1 MKLHEQLARRLGMTR
16 AEIAAVSVLLML
28 FLLGTAVGGW
38 KNSVPEEKFLNN
50 SPPEQHDALVDSLL
64 AEARKL
70 RETPVTQDTQAPR
83 SGKAP
88 SRSGTSKIEFTTASI
103 EELSSIP
110 GISTV
115 LATRLLEF
123 RDSRN
128 TKIERFDEFS
138 EVKGIGPQRISVLKQ
153 HLILP

>member
-1 MKLHEQLARRLGMTR
+1 MKLHEQLSRRLGLTR

-28 FLLGTAVGGW
+28 FILGTAVGSW
-38 KNSVPEEKFLNN
+38 RQSVPEDKFLPDT
-50 SPPEQHDALVDSLL
+50 SSELDEALVDSLL

-70 RETPVTQDTQAPR
+70 QEAPVITDTEPPVRE
-83 SGKAP
+83 
-88 SRSGTSKIEFTTASI
+88 TSKIEFTTAGI
-103 EELSSIP
+103 DELSSIP

-123 RDSRN
+123 RDTRK

-138 EVKGIGPQRISVLKQ
+138 EVKGIGPQRISALKK
-153 HLILP
+153 HLILQ

>member
-1 MKLHEQLARRLGMTR
+1 MKLHEQLSRRLGLTR

-28 FLLGTAVGGW
+28 FILGTAVGSW
-38 KNSVPEEKFLNN
+38 RQSVPEDKFLPDT
-50 SPPEQHDALVDSLL
+50 SSELDEALVDSLL

-70 RETPVTQDTQAPR
+70 QEAPVIKDTEPPVRE
-83 SGKAP
+83 
-88 SRSGTSKIEFTTASI
+88 TSKIEFTTAGI
-103 EELSSIP
+103 DELSSIP

-123 RDSRN
+123 RDTRK

-138 EVKGIGPQRISVLKQ
+138 EVKGIGPQRISALKK
-153 HLILP
+153 HLILQ